1 MKIWFI
7 TGVSSGLGR
16 AIAEAALAQGDTV
29 VGTLRSDAERAKFDS
44 LVPGRSH
51 GVQLDVTNDDGIAP
65 VVDRMEREI
74 GPIDV
79 LVNNAGYGHEGLVEE
94 SSLEDMRRQFAVNV
108 FGPVAII
115 KAVLPHMRRRRSGR
129 ILNVTSMGGI
139 ITMPG
144 LAYYH
149 ASKFALEGLSET
161 LGKEVRDLGIFVTAV
176 EPGSFRT
183 DWAGR
188 SMVRTERS
196 ISDYDALMD
205 PIRERRQANSGH
217 QIGDPTKL
225 AAAVLR
231 LVESHNPPAHLLFG
245 SDARRLVEEKLAALQ
260 AELDAWKDLTLSTDT
275 SSDATQPVIPVHPS
289 R

>member
-7 TGVSSGLGR
+7 TGVSSGFGR

-29 VGTLRSDAERAKFDS
+29 VGTLRSDAERATFDT

-51 GVQLDVTNDDGIAP
+51 GVQLDVTDDDVIAP
-65 VVDRMEREI
+65 VVDRVEREI
-74 GPIDV
+74 GPIGV

-94 SSLEDMRRQFAVNV
+94 SSIEDMRRQFAVNV

-115 KAVLPHMRRRRSGR
+115 KAVLPHMRRRRTGR

-144 LAYYH
+144 LGYYH

-161 LGKEVRDLGIFVTAV
+161 LGKEAKDLGIFVTAV

-188 SMVRTERS
+188 SMVRAERS
-196 ISDYDALMD
+196 IPDYDALMD
-205 PIRERRQANSGH
+205 PIRERRQAYSGH
-217 QIGDPTKL
+217 QIGDPAKL

-231 LVESHNPPAHLLFG
+231 LVDAPNPPAHLLLG
-245 SDARRLVEEKLAALQ
+245 SDARRLVEDKLAALQ

-275 SSDATQPVIPVHPS
+275 SSDATQPVIPGHPS

>member
-16 AIAEAALAQGDTV
+16 AIAEAALAHGDTV

-94 SSLEDMRRQFAVNV
+94 SSIEDMRRQFAVNV